1 MFTEDYLFERSFFA
15 AQSEFFELDSC
26 YGSVENQIIKGG
38 RIKIYFKTIYFP
50 SGSHR
55 LCEGLVAH

>member
-1 MFTEDYLFERSFFA
+1 MFAEDYLFERSFFA

-38 RIKIYFKTIYFP
+38 RITIF
-50 SGSHR
+50 
-55 LCEGLVAH
+55 